1 VGKDLKEEKLKYI
14 FHTLLAILI
23 IALIATII
31 EEPVSYYF
39 SVVYKNLFD
48 TNSIEKWGA
57 FGDFIGGIFNPIFS
71 IISILLILI
80 TLIQQQVSLKQTRQQ
95 IEQSFCEMTKSVA
108 AQEKQAELSERQLKE
123 LLKKSLIDD
132 STKILNNLLNDLKN
146 SIDENIICYKNP
158 ANKRTLKSQLL
169 EIKSKNNSDQQ
180 ESFLNQ
186 NEYSYRIF
194 SELYGYVEAV
204 LSELKNIDTGST
216 YNYYAKKLSVY
227 EELLIE
233 RKSHV

>member
-1 VGKDLKEEKLKYI
+1 MKYI
-14 FHTLLAILI
+14 YYFLLAMLI
-23 IALIATII
+23 IALIAITI

-48 TNSIEKWGA
+48 TNSIEKWGS

-132 STKILNNLLNDLKN
+132 STKILNNLLVDLKN
-146 SIDENIICYKNP
+146 SIDEELTCYKNP
-158 ANKRTLKSQLL
+158 GKKRTLKSQLL
-169 EIKSKNNSDQQ
+169 EIKNKNNYEQQ
-180 ESFLNQ
+180 KNFLNQ
-186 NEYSYRIF
+186 NEYSYSIF
-194 SELYGYVEAV
+194 SDLYDYVESV
-204 LSELKNIDTGST
+204 LSELKSNDTGFT

-233 RKSHV
+233 RKKHV